1 MQQKNLGAQAK
12 VSSNMVGWFV
22 ARWASS
28 SSCVWKAMLS
38 SCHPPPSSPPSSTP
52 TPPPPPSSSAN
63 FSLRVLLLLIALLLV
78 ALFRILLLLRV
89 LGVLSLSRGGRVRHL
104 LLLLHARN
112 QSRHLAHHAAG
123 HTRHALKVAS
133 SSSSGSL
140 GSLRLQCVG
149 LAHDPAHEPSGAFRG
164 GFPVLCPPSWRLS
177 IGGSL

>member
-1 MQQKNLGAQAK
+1 M
-12 VSSNMVGWFV
+12 
-22 ARWASS
+22 
-28 SSCVWKAMLS
+28 S
-38 SCHPPPSSPPSSTP
+38 SCHPPPSSPPFSTP
-52 TPPPPPSSSAN
+52 TPSSSAN
-63 FSLRVLLLLIALLLV
+63 FSLRVLLLRISLLIALLLV

-140 GSLRLQCVG
+140 SSLRLQRVG
-149 LAHDPAHEPSGAFRG
+149 LAHDPAHDPSRT
-164 GFPVLCPPSWRLS
+164 LR
-177 IGGSL
+177 

>member
-1 MQQKNLGAQAK
+1 
-12 VSSNMVGWFV
+12 MVGWLV

-38 SCHPPPSSPPSSTP
+38 SCHPPPS
-52 TPPPPPSSSAN
+52 PPPSSSAN

-89 LGVLSLSRGGRVRHL
+89 LGVLSLSRSGQVRHL

-123 HTRHALKVAS
+123 HTLKVSSS
-133 SSSSGSL
+133 SSSSGL
-140 GSLRLQCVG
+140 GSLRL
-149 LAHDPAHEPSGAFRG
+149 
-164 GFPVLCPPSWRLS
+164 
-177 IGGSL
+177 